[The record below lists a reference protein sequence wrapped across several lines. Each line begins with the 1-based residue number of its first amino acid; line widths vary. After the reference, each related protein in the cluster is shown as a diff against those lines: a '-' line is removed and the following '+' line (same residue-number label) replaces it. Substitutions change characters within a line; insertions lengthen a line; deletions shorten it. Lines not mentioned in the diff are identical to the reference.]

1 MLMMCQCVSR
11 IDVDSMKG
19 DDMTLGLGIDAGGS
33 YTDAAVMDM
42 RTRQIL
48 AQAKIPTTH
57 EDLIM
62 GLMSVLEELISQR
75 SFDPRDIRFVGLST
89 TLATNSILEGRGG
102 KVGLIGIGWKPEEDW
117 KFDSLI
123 NVFIDGGHDVKGRT
137 LSGLDEKG
145 LMEGLESMRDK
156 VDAIVVSAVFSC
168 YNPAHEERARNL
180 IRKHTDLP
188 VVAAHELSRDL
199 GVYERTNT
207 AILNGRL
214 IPIIDDFLEDV
225 RFMLSKQNIE
235 AKIMVLKGDGTMMGM
250 ETARIKPVETIM
262 SGPAASALGGRYLA
276 DKDNCIVVDM
286 GSTSTDIAY
295 LRKGLPHISD
305 EGATIGDRKTLVKSM
320 DVLTIALGGD
330 SHIRRGKNDTIDIG
344 PKRVVPLALA
354 GLQFPNLPQR
364 IKELRSSTFILP
376 HSTRS
381 TRLEGRDAE
390 IMIWIRHN
398 APCTREEVY
407 QANKEIVTSRGI
419 IDRLMAF
426 GSIIETGLTPTDL
439 MHVDG
444 SFSPGNVE
452 CSRLGLITE
461 SSLASMSPDQFRYK
475 AIHRIISMLAE
486 GIIKKVLMDETGVKE
501 DGKTLKKIIEIASG
515 NGYMDKLDIRFDLN
529 IPIVGLGGPA
539 HLFMPSLEDRLNVEV
554 ILPMNHEVGNAV
566 GTICSKVSE
575 YSAVQIRPLKEGGYE
590 IIAPHQSR
598 IKVQRLHDAIEKA
611 KELAKDDVIRRAV
624 QSGAVNVEVDI
635 EVDENNFNDSSGN
648 RVVDWIEVKA
658 RATGDPM
665 GRFKLFEN

>member
-1 MLMMCQCVSR
+1 MLMMCQHLPSP
-11 IDVDSMKG
+11 DVDGMEG
-19 DDMTLGLGIDAGGS
+19 DDRTLGLGIDAGGS

-48 AQAKIPTTH
+48 ARAKTPTTH

-62 GLMSVLEELISQR
+62 GLMSVLEDLISQR
-75 SFDPRDIRFVGLST
+75 CFNPSDIRFVGLST

-102 KVGLIGIGWKPEEDW
+102 KVGLIGIGWKPDLEW

-123 NVFIDGGHDVKGRT
+123 NVFIDGGHDVKGKVQT
-137 LSGLDEKG
+137 GLDEKG
-145 LMEGLESMRDK
+145 LMEGLESMRNK

-180 IRKHTDLP
+180 IRKHTELP
-188 VVAAHELSRDL
+188 VVTAHELSTDL

-225 RFMLSKQNIE
+225 RFMLSKQNIQ

-250 ETARIKPVETIM
+250 DTARLKPVETIM
-262 SGPAASALGGRYLA
+262 SGPAASALGGRFLA
-276 DKDNCIVVDM
+276 DKENCIVVDM

-295 LRKGLPHISD
+295 LRKGLPHISN
-305 EGATIGDRKTLVKSM
+305 EGATIGDRKTLVKAM

-330 SHIRRGKNDTIDIG
+330 SHIRRGKNDSIDIG

-354 GLQFPNLPQR
+354 GMQFPDLAQK
-364 IKELRSSTFILP
+364 IKEMRTSTFLLP
-376 HSTRS
+376 HSSRA

-390 IMIWIRHN
+390 IMMWIRHN
-398 APCTREEVY
+398 APCTRDEVY
-407 QANKEIVTSRGI
+407 QANKDVVTSRGI
-419 IDRLMAF
+419 MDRLMSF

-444 SFSPGNVE
+444 SFICGDVE
-452 CSRLGLITE
+452 CSRLGLMAE
-461 SSLASMSPDQFRYK
+461 SSSASMSPDQFRFK
-475 AIHRIISMLAE
+475 AIHRIISMMGE
-486 GIIKKVLMDETGVKE
+486 GIIQKVLMDETGVKE
-501 DGKTLKKIIEIASG
+501 NGKTLKKIIEIASG
-515 NGYMDKLDIRFDLN
+515 NGFMDKLDIRFDLN
-529 IPIVGLGGPA
+529 IPLVGLGGPV
-539 HLFMPSLEDRLNVEV
+539 HFFLPSLQDRLNVEI
-554 ILPMNHEVGNAV
+554 ILPIDHEVGNAI

-590 IIAPHQSR
+590 IVAPQRSR
-598 IKVQRLHDAIEKA
+598 IKVQRLHDAIEQA
-611 KELAKDDVIRRAV
+611 KELAKDDAIRRAV
-624 QSGAVNVEVDI
+624 QSGAVNVEVEI
-635 EVDENNFNDSSGN
+635 EVDENNFSDSEGN
-648 RVVDWIEVKA
+648 RIVDWIEVKA

-665 GRFKLFEN
+665 GRFRLFEN